1 MCAVPFRSSLL
12 AVRRVVRRERHC
24 GVRYQIK
31 VFARNVYKF
40 MNKIG
45 IEKGI
50 WAALCFPLVESVAE
64 REAHGFA
71 GRPQI
76 AAMLLHR
83 ERDYLLNPRS
93 GTY

>member
-1 MCAVPFRSSLL
+1 MYAVPFRFSLL

-50 WAALCFPLVESVAE
+50 WAALCFSLVESVAE
-64 REAHGFA
+64 REAHGFCWQA
-71 GRPQI
+71 TDSRHASTQ
-76 AAMLLHR
+76 R
-83 ERDYLLNPRS
+83 ETIS
-93 GTY
+93 